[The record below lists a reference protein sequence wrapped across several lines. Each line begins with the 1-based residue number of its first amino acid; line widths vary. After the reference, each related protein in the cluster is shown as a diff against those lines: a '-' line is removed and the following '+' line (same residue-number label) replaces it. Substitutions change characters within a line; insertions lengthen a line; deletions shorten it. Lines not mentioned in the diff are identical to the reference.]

1 MCPRLVYLF
10 DADLKGIGEAISK
23 VRDDA
28 AVLGD
33 DRCRIPDVKDELW
46 FPAAG
51 DRELIVIRRDRDVLN
66 PHSVERRAWERHR
79 LRGFVLAIKGPA
91 TSWDEFYWLIRA
103 WDNMVDHAHN
113 KMSGQR
119 GWVARILK
127 RGQVKPS

>member
-1 MCPRLVYLF
+1 MPARLVYLF

-51 DRELIVIRRDRDVLN
+51 ERELIVIWRDRDVLN
-66 PHSVERRAWERHR
+66 PHSVERRAWERHGSVVSCSQSR
-79 LRGFVLAIKGPA
+79 VRPHLG
-91 TSWDEFYWLIRA
+91 
-103 WDNMVDHAHN
+103 
-113 KMSGQR
+113 MSFTG
-119 GWVARILK
+119 
-127 RGQVKPS
+127 